1 MQKIRN
7 VAHMQ
12 GGLFEET
19 LDREKEER
27 QKDSNA
33 IPLNQ
38 ETFALPLCRQWLLC
52 HLCPE
57 FYRNVL
63 TYRIIFIHHNRK
75 TSSRIFS
82 FIDLICSIFSAL
94 LFSQTC
100 PEESDSTKHEPSQL
114 RLSRTFEGPAGLRVP
129 AAVRV
134 EPRRSGLRRAVL
146 QALLQQR

>member
-57 FYRNVL
+57 FYRDVL

-100 PEESDSTKHEPSQL
+100 PEESANTKHEPSQL

-134 EPRRSGLRRAVL
+134 EPRRSGLRCAVL